1 MNQQERIRV
10 VVSGRVQGVF
20 YRASTQEEATAIGV
34 TGWVRNLDNGDV
46 EFEAQGTPDQLQQL
60 LQWAQRGPA
69 RALVTSLSHEACP
82 LQQHEHRF
90 EVRR

>member
-1 MNQQERIRV
+1 MRQQERIRV

-20 YRASTQEEATAIGV
+20 YRASTQEAATSLGV

-69 RALVTSLSHEACP
+69 RALVTGLSQETCP